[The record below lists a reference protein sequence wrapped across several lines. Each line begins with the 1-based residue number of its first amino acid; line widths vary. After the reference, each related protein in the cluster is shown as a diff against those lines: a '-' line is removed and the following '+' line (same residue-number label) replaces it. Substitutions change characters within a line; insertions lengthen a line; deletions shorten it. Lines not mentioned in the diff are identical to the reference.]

1 MKKKLEK
8 QQMLFKGVVIN
19 KEIWFK
25 FVRHEKLGFPAQ
37 KHCITEDKANQI
49 TTILKDDPQTK
60 SNKSCMWNGG
70 MAAIS
75 EKLSLK
81 DENKKML
88 CKKSRLKK
96 QL

>member
-37 KHCITEDKANQI
+37 KHCITEEKANQI
-49 TTILKDDPQTK
+49 TTILNNDPQTK
-60 SNKSCMWNGG
+60 SNKSCVWNGG
-70 MAAIS
+70 TAAIS
-75 EKLSLK
+75 GKLSLK

-96 QL
+96 